1 MAECND
7 QRCPVHGSISVR
19 GNVFTGAVISAKP
32 SKTVIVERVIVKF
45 VPKYERYAKS
55 KSRVYAHNP
64 DCIGAKEDDIV
75 RVGETRRLSKT
86 KSFVVLKIVG
96 KKKTVKVE
104 EDTLKNRAAEAKK
117 RRDEAEKG
125 GKEPGLKAGKKKG
138 FKEEKEKELEEEKDD
153 SGEEAGGKEDAE
165 EDEIEE
171 DEPEES
177 EGEEAPEGEEE

>member
-7 QRCPVHGSISVR
+7 KRCPVHGSISVR

-32 SKTVIVERVIVKF
+32 SKTVIVERVLVKF

-55 KSRVYAHNP
+55 KSRIYAHNP
-64 DCIGAKEDDIV
+64 DCIGAKENDIV

-86 KSFVVLKIVG
+86 KSFVVLKVEG

-117 RRDEAEKG
+117 HRDETEKG

-138 FKEEKEKELEEEKDD
+138 FKEEKEKELEEDD
-153 SGEEAGGKEDAE
+153 SGKKSGGKEDAE

-171 DEPEES
+171 AEPEES